1 MRRRTEKA
9 VFAVCAA
16 FTLAEAVLIVYVG
29 YATYYREYHAALL
42 IAAMLL
48 GALLSSA
55 LCCLFHELGHIVF
68 GKLCGF
74 RFHALHVWFF
84 HMVRSGEK
92 LRVWLGRMPE
102 GEAGAAEMVP
112 VSAEKIHARFA
123 LVTAG
128 GPVFSLIW
136 LVGALLALIFAP
148 EAPFAVYVLTA
159 ASLPYAFYLFACNVL
174 PFSALPT
181 DGTLLVG
188 ILRGDASAQ
197 TAVNLLTIE
206 SHLMQGEAPSQIDE
220 ALYYGAP
227 QLPEDDANFILLT
240 DYRLARAID
249 AGDAEKAFALSDRLK
264 GLTEYVPAYC
274 RGEIAADVLF
284 VECALRQDADEAR
297 RLYPAVEKYLEN
309 ARELSAQ
316 RTAAAY
322 ALFVNADRTDCLRHL
337 SAAQELAD
345 GCPVPG
351 VVRYERKLLGCI
363 KEELEHARG

>member
-84 HMVRSGEK
+84 SCGKERGKAARMAGTHAGGRSGARRK
-92 LRVWLGRMPE
+92 WYLYPQRRYTRALR
-102 GEAGAAEMVP
+102 
-112 VSAEKIHARFA
+112 

-148 EAPFAVYVLTA
+148 VAPFAVYVLTA

-174 PFSALPT
+174 PFSDPPT

-188 ILRGDASAQ
+188 LLRGDC
-197 TAVNLLTIE
+197 
-206 SHLMQGEAPSQIDE
+206 
-220 ALYYGAP
+220 
-227 QLPEDDANFILLT
+227 F
-240 DYRLARAID
+240 RAD
-249 AGDAEKAFALSDRLK
+249 
-264 GLTEYVPAYC
+264 
-274 RGEIAADVLF
+274 RGEPADDREPSHAGGGSF
-284 VECALRQDADEAR
+284 AD
-297 RLYPAVEKYLEN
+297 
-309 ARELSAQ
+309 
-316 RTAAAY
+316 
-322 ALFVNADRTDCLRHL
+322 
-337 SAAQELAD
+337 
-345 GCPVPG
+345 
-351 VVRYERKLLGCI
+351 
-363 KEELEHARG
+363 

>member
-55 LCCLFHELGHIVF
+55 LCCLFHELGHIMF
-68 GKLCGF
+68 GKTVRVPFPCAARLVFSCGKE
-74 RFHALHVWFF
+74 RGKAARMAGTHAGG
-84 HMVRSGEK
+84 RSGCGGNGG
-92 LRVWLGRMPE
+92 LYP
-102 GEAGAAEMVP
+102 
-112 VSAEKIHARFA
+112 AEKIHARFA

-159 ASLPYAFYLFACNVL
+159 TSLPYAFYLFACNVL
-174 PFSALPT
+174 PFSDPPT

-188 ILRGDASAQ
+188 LLRGDASAQ

-249 AGDAEKAFALSDRLK
+249 AEMRK
-264 GLTEYVPAYC
+264 
-274 RGEIAADVLF
+274 
-284 VECALRQDADEAR
+284 R
-297 RLYPAVEKYLEN
+297 RLP
-309 ARELSAQ
+309 
-316 RTAAAY
+316 
-322 ALFVNADRTDCLRHL
+322 
-337 SAAQELAD
+337 
-345 GCPVPG
+345 
-351 VVRYERKLLGCI
+351 
-363 KEELEHARG
+363 